1 MKKILVLPLL
11 LILVLPLAAVA
22 QGSSLVKIDAKP
34 VLLCGGFRFIEGP
47 VNDGK
52 GNIYFGDIPNNTIN
66 IWTTGGDLKTY
77 RDNSGGAN
85 GMAFDHDGSLVICE
99 GGRRRVVRD
108 DLHGKVTVLA
118 DSFNGKKLNSPNDLW
133 IDAKGGIYFT
143 DPRYGNT
150 EDLEQD
156 KMAVYYLP
164 KNGQLERVADDLVKP
179 NGVIGAP
186 DGKTL
191 YIADEGA
198 GKVYAYSILKS
209 GRLSKKRV
217 LIDHEADGLSLD
229 ANGNLYLASDNVLVV
244 SPDGKLLE
252 EIHFPEHP
260 TNLCFG
266 GADGKTLFVA
276 ARTSLYGLQMT
287 VSGEK

>member
-1 MKKILVLPLL
+1 MV
-11 LILVLPLAAVA
+11 
-22 QGSSLVKIDAKP
+22 
-34 VLLCGGFRFIEGP
+34 
-47 VNDGK
+47 
-52 GNIYFGDIPNNTIN
+52 
-66 IWTTGGDLKTY
+66 
-77 RDNSGGAN
+77 
-85 GMAFDHDGSLVICE
+85 FDRDGSLVVCE

-108 DLHGKVTVLA
+108 DLHGKISVLA
-118 DSFNGKKLNSPNDLW
+118 DSFGGKNLNSPNDLW

-150 EDLEQD
+150 DDLEQD

-164 KNGQLERVADDLVKP
+164 KDGSLGRVADDLVKP
-179 NGVIGAP
+179 NGVVGTP

-191 YIADEGA
+191 YVADEG
-198 GKVYAYSILKS
+198 GNKVYAYAILKN
-209 GRLSKKRV
+209 GKLGKKR
-217 LIDHEADGLSLD
+217 LFFDHEADGLTLD
-229 ANGNLYLASDNVLVV
+229 ANGNVYLASENVLIV
-244 SPDGKLLE
+244 SPEGKLLE

-287 VSGEK
+287 VGGAK